1 MPTVNM
7 YYDKDGV
14 LRSGWT
20 GKENKRGNVPQP
32 PPPPPPKKAQQEIVV
47 DLQTATNI
55 PMQAKAQI
63 AACAE
68 RLENCGDDW
77 YAVVQDVASELRQLL
92 HG

>member
-1 MPTVNM
+1 MSGFCHGCG
-7 YYDKDGV
+7 KDIV
-14 LRSGWT
+14 LGF
-20 GKENKRGNVPQP
+20 EQ
-32 PPPPPPKKAQQEIVV
+32 VV
-47 DLQTATNI
+47 FCHDCASKQVEAASSASTNI
-55 PMQAKAQI
+55 PMQAVAQI